1 MWWDHGVYYCT
12 VEAPGDTS
20 GDPDKEVKLIVL
32 RKCQCSVAWVADI
45 SSCLLPLHPKISP
58 VVKRYFVIFCAQV
71 HKDPLSLSVSPTDW
85 LTVLLI
91 VLGGLILLLL
101 IGICW
106 CQCCPQYCC
115 CHIRCVCCP
124 TRCCCNEEGEV
135 PANMSIHGFCKEKS
149 LRCSLLSSTFSLQ
162 FIVRI
167 DWDIYLGNVKFITTS
182 FETRDRERRGA
193 RDVDPIL
200 HLHVLLSGIHPQCH
214 FIASFAHVIQGMV
227 TGLSWV
233 AQDYFHLC
241 FVVLVPVHTRKA
253 SKYLVLIV
261 MLLSKLA

>member
-45 SSCLLPLHPKISP
+45 SSCSLPLHPKISP
-58 VVKRYFVIFCAQV
+58 VVERYFVIFCAQV

-91 VLGGLILLLL
+91 VLGGLILLSL

-124 TRCCCNEEGEV
+124 TRCCCNEEGEA
-135 PANMSIHGFCKEKS
+135 PANICSWLLQREKPEMQ
-149 LRCSLLSSTFSLQ
+149 LAQ
-162 FIVRI
+162 F
-167 DWDIYLGNVKFITTS
+167 
-182 FETRDRERRGA
+182 
-193 RDVDPIL
+193 
-200 HLHVLLSGIHPQCH
+200 H
-214 FIASFAHVIQGMV
+214 F
-227 TGLSWV
+227 LP
-233 AQDYFHLC
+233 
-241 FVVLVPVHTRKA
+241 PVHCPYR
-253 SKYLVLIV
+253 LRHLFGQCNVHNNFIRD
-261 MLLSKLA
+261 